1 MDQPKTEKQDAEMAV
16 YIEASKEQLENAS
29 DTPNDE
35 AQVAIEKALRHKFDR
50 RILPLGIII
59 YLMAQID
66 RSNMSNALVLGIR
79 EDADL
84 TGDRFNI
91 SLTLFYVTYILFE
104 IPANMCCKR
113 FGPRIWLS
121 FITFGFGVTTACM
134 SLCKDYPSIMT
145 CRLILGIFEAG
156 VQPGLMFVYAQ
167 FYRRQELGS
176 RWGIKA
182 AAGSVAGAFGGLLG
196 SGLGN
201 IPKAGMFERW
211 RWIFLIEGIITALV
225 AGLVYWFMPKDVAFS
240 SFLTA
245 EERRIA
251 VHRIAEENKASGA
264 AEDVSPWRLDVLKK
278 AMINANTQLVGL
290 GIMMSLLSLTSLSLF
305 MVSHHFPSNQRSISA
320 NRHQK
325 PSLIRSMGYSTTHA
339 QLLTVPPYV
348 LAACVCIGA
357 SFASDRLRSRGLI
370 IMALTPLTAI
380 GFLLLAFVP
389 STAVRYFALF
399 LTTAPAF
406 TCSPL
411 LLTWVVG
418 NAAGP
423 SVRAIV
429 SAYAVGEGNV
439 GAIIATW
446 TFLPSEGPRYLKG
459 HLINFGGS
467 FVLLVVVIFTHFYL
481 KWENKERARG
491 KRDYRL
497 ANVTD
502 QEKWQLGHQN
512 PEFKYMT

>member
-1 MDQPKTEKQDAEMAV
+1 MDPLRTTKSDTEMAV
-16 YIEASKEQLENAS
+16 YIEATKEQVI
-29 DTPNDE
+29 DTSETIDDE
-35 AQVAIEKALRHKFDR
+35 AQIAIEKNLRHKLDR
-50 RILPLGIII
+50 RILPLGIIV

-66 RSNMSNALVLGIR
+66 RSNMSNAAVLGIR
-79 EDADL
+79 EDANL

-91 SLTLFYVTYILFE
+91 SLTLFFVTYIIFE

-121 FITFGFGVTTACM
+121 FITLGFGATTACM
-134 SLCKDYPSIMT
+134 SLCSSYSSLIA
-145 CRLILGIFEAG
+145 CRLILGMFEAG

-201 IPKAGMFERW
+201 IPKAGPFERW
-211 RWIFLIEGIITALV
+211 RWIFLIEGLITV
-225 AGLVYWFMPKDVAFS
+225 VIAGIVYWFMPKDVAS
-240 SFLTA
+240 ATFLTE
-245 EERRIA
+245 EERRVA
-251 VHRIAEENKASGA
+251 AGRIATENKASGA
-264 AEDVSPWRLDVLKK
+264 GEDLSPWRLDVLRK
-278 AMINANTQLVGL
+278 AIFNANTQLVGL
-290 GIMMSLLSLTSLSLF
+290 GIMTSLLSLTSLSLF
-305 MVSHHFPSNQRSISA
+305 MVSHHHRSSQGSLQA
-320 NRHQK
+320 NKYLK
-325 PSLIRSMGYSTTHA
+325 PSLIKSMGYSTTHA

-348 LAACVCIGA
+348 FAACVCIGA
-357 SFASDRLRSRGLI
+357 SFASDRLRSRGLV

-380 GFLLLAFVP
+380 GFILLAFVP

-418 NAAGP
+418 NSAGP

-446 TFLPSEGPRYLKG
+446 TFLPAEGPRYLKG

-467 FVLLVVVIFTHFYL
+467 CVLLVVVITTHLYL
-481 KWENKERARG
+481 KRENRLRAAGR
-491 KRDYRL
+491 RDHRL
-497 ANVTD
+497 ANATD
-502 QEKWQLGHQN
+502 QEKWRLGHRHPQ
-512 PEFKYMT
+512 FKYMT